1 MESIN
6 NTSNIPISVTGLITA
21 AGGCWNASIIAE
33 YVTFGGK
40 TVTTIGLGALITES
54 TANGNYAMLLASTL
68 AMIIM
73 VVVLNK
79 LVWNRLYRLAEEKF
93 RIEL

>member
-1 MESIN
+1 
-6 NTSNIPISVTGLITA
+6 
-21 AGGCWNASIIAE
+21 
-33 YVTFGGK
+33 
-40 TVTTIGLGALITES
+40 
-54 TANGNYAMLLASTL
+54 MLLASTL